1 MKKGYIYA
9 ILSAI
14 LFGSAGLFVKMSFNT
29 GLSSTSLL
37 IHQYTLAIILMFIL
51 LLILDRKNIKVTKHE
66 LKYLAI
72 LGVIG
77 NTFMTVF
84 YYMAF
89 NYLPVALVNMLLYT
103 CPIMVFIYEFFFQ
116 GVKFNR
122 NKLIALTLAIVGC
135 FLSLGLSS
143 GKLTYSFI
151 GIILALMSALFY
163 AFMNICTEKYLS
175 NVKPLKINAYATLF
189 SLITLILIQIGISI
203 FKGQDIIIYNSS
215 LSFNSIMYITI
226 LAILCE
232 IIPLT
237 LLYAAINN
245 IGAFKTSIIGNI
257 EIPTSMILGYMFLQE
272 GISIMQIFGALFIV
286 LSVYLIKQ

>member
-9 ILSAI
+9 ILSAV
-14 LFGSAGLFVKMSFNT
+14 LFGSAGLFVKMSFKT

-51 LLILDRKNIKVTKHE
+51 LLILDKKDVKLTRHE
-66 LKYLAI
+66 LKYLMI

-103 CPIMVFIYEFFFQ
+103 CPIMVFFYEFFFQ
-116 GVKFNR
+116 GIKFNR
-122 NKLIALTLAIVGC
+122 NKLMALLLAIVGC

-143 GKLTYSFI
+143 GHLNYSII
-151 GIILALMSALFY
+151 GIILALISALFY

-189 SLITLILIQIGISI
+189 SLMSLIVIQIGIGVYNGGGIS
-203 FKGQDIIIYNSS
+203 IYNTS
-215 LSFNSIMYITI
+215 LSMESLKYITI
-226 LAILCE
+226 LAIFCE

-257 EIPTSMILGYMFLQE
+257 EIPIAMVLGYLFLSE

-286 LSVYLIKQ
+286 VAVYLIKQ